1 MNLIKTPKWYYEG
14 APYCLVHCGL
24 LSLLSYSTKDHQP
37 GNGPPTSVTDEENDL
52 QTCLQPNLTDPFL
65 HCGSLL

>member
-24 LSLLSYSTKDHQP
+24 LSLLSYSTRSYIHSGLGLP
-37 GNGPPTSVTDEENDL
+37 ISMTDEENVL
-52 QTCLQPNLTDPFL
+52 KACL
-65 HCGSLL
+65 

>member
-37 GNGPPTSVTDEENDL
+37 RDGPIHNGLGLPISMTDEENVL
-52 QTCLQPNLTDPFL
+52 KACLLLSLTEHF
-65 HCGSLL
+65 